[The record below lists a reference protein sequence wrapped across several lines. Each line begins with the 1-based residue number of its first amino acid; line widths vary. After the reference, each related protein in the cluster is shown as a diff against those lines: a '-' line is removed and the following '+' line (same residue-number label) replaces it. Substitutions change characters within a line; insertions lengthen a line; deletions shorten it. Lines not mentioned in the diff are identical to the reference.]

1 MEENKKAEVDF
12 DFFIKTLK
20 EFEFQY
26 KAVKNRLE
34 MVERVI
40 LTREKEKLMTL
51 QELQKFFDITTTKN
65 LRLEMTFENV
75 QNNEKF
81 REEFIALIKTHR
93 VLKMKA
99 EYNT

>member
-12 DFFIKTLK
+12 GFFIKTLK

-40 LTREKEKLMTL
+40 LAREKEKLMTL
-51 QELQKFFDITTTKN
+51 QELQKFFDITTMKN
-65 LRLEMTFENV
+65 LRLEITFENV

-81 REEFIALIKTHR
+81 REEFMALLKIHG